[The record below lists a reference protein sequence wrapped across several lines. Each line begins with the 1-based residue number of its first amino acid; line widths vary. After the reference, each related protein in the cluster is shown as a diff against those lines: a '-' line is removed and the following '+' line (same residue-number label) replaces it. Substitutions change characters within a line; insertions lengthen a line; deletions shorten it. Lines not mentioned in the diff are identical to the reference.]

1 MNLLYRYSLWLIY
14 RLVLMWGLSRPCH
27 DVCHGGVCVY
37 RISCRA
43 YNACRASCA
52 FSSACHVSS
61 SACRAFSSACRVCS
75 VYSIRCRSVN
85 DGDKGGSCVS
95 DISHICCEHI
105 LCRASLSDGKGN
117 TTRRIFSIVW
127 RRACVLAACC
137 GNATRKRQ
145 CLDSYLC
152 H

>member
-1 MNLLYRYSLWLIY
+1 
-14 RLVLMWGLSRPCH
+14 MWGLSRPCH
-27 DVCHGGVCVY
+27 DVCHDGVCVY

-43 YNACRASCA
+43 YNACHASCA
-52 FSSACHVSS
+52 FS

-137 GNATRKRQ
+137 GNAIHKRQ

-152 H
+152 R